1 MNKKAFSPTDVV
13 IYVLA
18 IFFGALI
25 LFYGYNSI
33 NSLVSR
39 GEKALLIKFQTKLN
53 SEIAEISALP
63 GTVRMPAF
71 TLPAKFS
78 KICFFDFNK
87 PCMPQDIVQK
97 NLALANSAAV
107 ICDSVADKAANIFL
121 FTLLGNEM
129 KISDISMAQNPL
141 CLSISG
147 SFRLKI
153 TGTGKSAVLDAAPQE

>member
-39 GEKALLIKFQTKLN
+39 GEKALFIKFQTKLN

-63 GTVRMPAF
+63 GTVRMPTF
-71 TLPAKFS
+71 ILPAKFN
-78 KICFFDFNK
+78 KICFFDFGK
-87 PCMPQDIVQK
+87 PCLPEEAAQK
-97 NLALANSAAV
+97 NLVLANSAAV
-107 ICDSVADKAANIFL
+107 ICDSVNDRVANIFL
-121 FTLLGNEM
+121 FPMLGNDM
-129 KISDISMAQNPL
+129 KISGISIAQNPL

-147 SFRLKI
+147 FFKLKV
-153 TGTGKSAVLDAAPQE
+153 TGTGRSAVLDAAPRE